1 MIGFLLP
8 SGVFSEELL
17 GEVIKFKHKTKLT
30 TDILRVNV
38 VVNDIGSEDP
48 RPVALWLSDDPIFE
62 PGDRFLV
69 EEVISDYERAPGM
82 VGMPVRTKLK
92 FSRAE
97 ELEGKFAIITI
108 GTVREIFEKE
118 GTGVAIVRKI
128 GQPDCISD
136 LFLRED
142 EPNDDFGQEDN
153 LGSLKRDYCVLL
165 AGTMSSD
172 ASSGSLRDIDRYR
185 VRVKESLHIRAFL
198 NHGDQS
204 DFDLSVAMRD
214 TEEILAVCESIALP
228 EDCVFEVEVVDE
240 PVNIEL
246 IVIAASGLGPYSMTL
261 KATAFLEEKS
271 QLQTVQQGK

>member
-1 MIGFLLP
+1 
-8 SGVFSEELL
+8 
-17 GEVIKFKHKTKLT
+17 
-30 TDILRVNV
+30 
-38 VVNDIGSEDP
+38 
-48 RPVALWLSDDPIFE
+48 
-62 PGDRFLV
+62 
-69 EEVISDYERAPGM
+69 
-82 VGMPVRTKLK
+82 
-92 FSRAE
+92 
-97 ELEGKFAIITI
+97 
-108 GTVREIFEKE
+108 
-118 GTGVAIVRKI
+118 
-128 GQPDCISD
+128 
-136 LFLRED
+136 
-142 EPNDDFGQEDN
+142 
-153 LGSLKRDYCVLL
+153 
-165 AGTMSSD
+165 MSSD

-204 DFDLSVAMRD
+204 DVDLSVAMRD